1 MPKLP
6 SVSGQEII
14 RALER
19 LGFTVASQ
27 RGSHVKLRRDGKIC
41 IVPAH
46 NEVKKGTLA
55 GILRQAEVST
65 DELIK
70 ALAQ

>member
-6 SVSGQEII
+6 SVSGREVI

-19 LGFTVASQ
+19 LGFVVASQ

-41 IVPAH
+41 IVPDH
-46 NEVKKGTLA
+46 KEVKKGTLT
-55 GILRQAEVST
+55 GILRQAGISV
-65 DELIK
+65 DELMT

>member
-19 LGFTVASQ
+19 LGFVVNSQ
-27 RGSHVKLRRDGKIC
+27 KGSHVKLKCGEKIC

-46 NEVKKGTLA
+46 KEVRKGTLA
-55 GILRQAEVST
+55 GILRQADVSA

>member
-6 SVSGQEII
+6 SVSGHEII

-19 LGFTVASQ
+19 LGFAVVSQ
-27 RGSHVKLRRDGKIC
+27 KGSHVKMRCDGKIC
-41 IVPAH
+41 IVPTH
-46 NEVKKGTLA
+46 KEIKKGTLM
-55 GILRQAEVST
+55 GILRQADVSA

-70 ALAQ
+70 ALSQ

>member
-19 LGFTVASQ
+19 LGFVVASQ
-27 RGSHVKLRRDGKIC
+27 RGSHVKPRRNGKIC
-41 IVPAH
+41 ILPAH
-46 NEVKKGTLA
+46 REVKKGTLA
-55 GILRQAEVST
+55 GILRQAEVSA
-65 DELIK
+65 DELMT

>member
-19 LGFTVASQ
+19 LGFVVVSQ
-27 RGSHVKLRRDGKIC
+27 KGSHVKMRRDGKIC
-41 IVPAH
+41 VVPTH
-46 NEVKKGTLA
+46 KEVKKGTLA
-55 GILRQAEVST
+55 GILRQADLAVG
-65 DELIK
+65 DFVK
-70 ALAQ
+70 ALSQ

>member
-6 SVSGQEII
+6 LVSGQEII

-19 LGFTVASQ
+19 LGFIVVSQ
-27 RGSHVKLRRDGKIC
+27 RGSHVKLRHDGKIC

-46 NEVKKGTLA
+46 KEVKKGTLA
-55 GILRQAEVST
+55 GILRQADISA

-70 ALAQ
+70 ALVQ